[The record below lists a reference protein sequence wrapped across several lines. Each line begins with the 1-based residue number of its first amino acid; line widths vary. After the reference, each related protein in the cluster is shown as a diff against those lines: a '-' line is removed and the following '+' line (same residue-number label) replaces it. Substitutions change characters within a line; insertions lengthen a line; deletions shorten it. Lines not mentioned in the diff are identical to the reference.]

1 MWQDFFI
8 WRIMMRIA
16 VLAAAKSIHTIR
28 WVRSLAKKGHTVAL
42 YSLPDH
48 KAQNGALGGIET
60 HYLKRNSAAGYWL
73 CSGELSKLLKE
84 FAPDVLNAHYASGY
98 GTLARRCSFKP
109 LLLSVWGSDVYD
121 FPNQGRFNRKLL
133 IKNLQSATAIAST
146 SKAMAVRVKDL
157 MLEQKDIFITPFGVD
172 TDEFGR
178 CAEPEKDMLTVGIV
192 KALEPKY
199 GVEYLIRGFS
209 LFKRRLEK
217 EGKMPT
223 RGIRLE
229 IYGKGSLLPELKKLA
244 KSLDLDGITH
254 FYGAVPHSKVPEII
268 SGFDI
273 FCAPSIDDSESFGV
287 AAVEAMACGVPVVV
301 SNVDGF
307 REVVKDGE
315 TGFIVTRKD
324 PVLLAN
330 KLFVLAC
337 GEELRQ
343 KMGEEGRR
351 HVKTNYEW
359 DDCVETME
367 NALYE
372 TISISKKMNGE
383 QS

>member
-1 MWQDFFI
+1 
-8 WRIMMRIA
+8 MRIA
-16 VLAAAKSIHTIR
+16 VLAAARSIHTVK
-28 WVRSLAKKGHTVAL
+28 WVRSLAAKGHTVAL

-48 KAQNGALGGIET
+48 KAQDGALSGIET
-60 HYLKRNSAAGYWL
+60 HYLKKRSVAGYWL

-98 GTLARRCSFKP
+98 GTLARRCGFKP

-121 FPNQGRFNRKLL
+121 FPNGGRFNRKLL
-133 IKNLQSATAIAST
+133 LKNLQSATAIAST

-157 MLEQKDIFITPFGVD
+157 MREQKDIFITPFGVD
-172 TDEFGR
+172 TKKFRR
-178 CAEPEKDMLTVGIV
+178 CAEPQKDMLTVGIV

-209 LFKRRLEK
+209 LFKKRLEK
-217 EGKMPT
+217 EGKMPPHGT
-223 RGIRLE
+223 RLE
-229 IYGKGSLLPELKKLA
+229 IYGKGSLMPELKELA
-244 KSLDLDGITH
+244 KSLGLEEITCFH
-254 FYGAVPHSKVPEII
+254 GAVPHSKVPEII
-268 SGFDI
+268 SGFDV
-273 FCAPSIDDSESFGV
+273 FCAPSVADSESFGV
-287 AAVEAMACGVPVVV
+287 AAVEAMACGVPVLV

-307 REVVKDGE
+307 REVVKDRE

-330 KLFVLAC
+330 KLFVLANDA
-337 GEELRQ
+337 ELRQ
-343 KMGEEGRR
+343 KMGETGRR
-351 HVKTNYEW
+351 HVQENYEW
-359 DDCVETME
+359 DKCVETME

-372 TISISKKMNGE
+372 TLSISKNVNGE

>member
-1 MWQDFFI
+1 
-8 WRIMMRIA
+8 MRIA
-16 VLAAAKSIHTIR
+16 VLAAARSIHTIK
-28 WVRSLAKKGHTVAL
+28 WVKSLAKKGHTVAL
-42 YSLPDH
+42 FSLPDH
-48 KAQNGALGGIET
+48 KAPEGALNGIET
-60 HYLKRNSAAGYWL
+60 HYLKIASVLGYWL

-98 GTLARRCSFKP
+98 GMLARRCGFKP

-121 FPNQGRFNRKLL
+121 FPNQGGFNRRLL

-146 SKAMAVRVKDL
+146 SNVMAVRVKNL
-157 MLEQKDIFITPFGVD
+157 LREQKDIFITPFGVD
-172 TDEFGR
+172 TKLFDK
-178 CAEPEKDMLTVGIV
+178 CNEPQKDMLTVGIV

-217 EGKMPT
+217 EGTMPP

-229 IYGKGSLLPELKKLA
+229 IFGTGSLMPELKELA
-244 KSLDLDGITH
+244 ISLDLEDLVH
-254 FYGAVPHSKVPEII
+254 FHGAVPHSEVPKII

-273 FCAPSIDDSESFGV
+273 FCAPSISDSESFGV

-301 SNVDGF
+301 SNADGF
-307 REVVKDGE
+307 REVVKDQK

-330 KLFVLAC
+330 KLFVLANDA
-337 GEELRQ
+337 ELRR

-351 HVKTNYEW
+351 HVQANYEW
-359 DDCVETME
+359 NDCVAVME
-367 NALYE
+367 NALYD
-372 TISISKKMNGE
+372 TISISKTVKNGE